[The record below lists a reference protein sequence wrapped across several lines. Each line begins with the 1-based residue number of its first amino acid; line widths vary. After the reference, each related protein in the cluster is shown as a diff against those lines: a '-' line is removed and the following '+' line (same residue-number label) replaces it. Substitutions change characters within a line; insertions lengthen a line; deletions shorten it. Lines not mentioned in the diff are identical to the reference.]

1 MMDGRSRGEYTRP
14 LPRQHDGW
22 TLYPE
27 NPEYGVHVSMRR
39 PRQYAATTSP
49 CVIHVSMMGA
59 DPSTGLRS
67 ISQKTT
73 KRNFFGFTSAHAV
86 CPPPKMNAQIHISR
100 ACSRKNLAAIT
111 FPRLRPREFS
121 GNHFPPPAPAPPA
134 AAASSVMRRS
144 LSSIA

>member
-1 MMDGRSRGEYTRP
+1 MAAQGENIPARF
-14 LPRQHDGW
+14 
-22 TLYPE
+22 
-27 NPEYGVHVSMRR
+27 HVSMMDEHSV
-39 PRQYAATTSP
+39 PRIPSTESTTSA
-49 CVIHVSMMGA
+49 CVIHVNMMRA
-59 DPSTGLRS
+59 DPSIGFRS

-73 KRNFFGFTSAHAV
+73 KRNFFGSTSAHVV
-86 CPPPKMNAQIHISR
+86 CPPPPKMNAQIHISR